1 MLQRA
6 ASNAYS
12 WWWASHM
19 RTKQSNWL
27 EQNLQD
33 METNLQTMMQLIEQ
47 DGDTFA
53 QRAEMYY
60 KRRPEL
66 IHVVQ
71 EFYKGYRAVAER
83 YDHISGDLHN
93 ARSTI
98 ATVFPEQVP
107 AIASDADPPE
117 EEIEQVTDDTK
128 NVSEPPN
135 NPPPPP
141 PPSLSG
147 KSESTISEKSR
158 TSDSVDSHPKIDKD
172 AAQKE
177 IDKHQKEILVLQTER
192 EVFKSSYEG
201 ALAKYWEVENQIL
214 ELQAMVCCLQE
225 DHGLGNSIQGEEEQ
239 TLMAVTALRSC
250 EQMLGSLQ
258 EEQKK
263 SMAEANVASEK
274 IKQMEKKL
282 KHFKDEF
289 LKHRPENNKFSDEQP
304 RVPHTGNNKFGNEQ
318 PRVPH
323 LASEVSEPESR
334 KLTDEQPKAPHP
346 ENSRLEAEVCNL
358 KKEKTEY
365 QEACQKIVKQLELEV
380 NDSHSFPEL
389 SHLIDEL
396 VGKVVN
402 LEGEVSSQN
411 VQILRLKTE
420 TDTLQERFQS
430 LQEGNTSLVDDTK
443 AMNNRINDLELELQG
458 IQDLNLRIEEQ
469 KAQLQNH
476 LAEACCNL
484 DDLAGK
490 MKSQQ
495 NHNEDENSVLVRSSS
510 EDAEFQEVK
519 VANETPAKTDKEKV
533 VDMKKEAAA
542 SKLPME
548 TEKPSSECGEVK
560 QCEEIEESYSGY
572 ETEAKSIDGTEIEE
586 CSSEFDPEIKSG
598 SVEKTDIERFNF
610 GSEFQNLC
618 LELVSSHA
626 WQRFLEGI
634 EGKEKTLLTDY
645 TSVLCKYNETKQ
657 KLSEVEKQNQD
668 LSEKVSKFRSLES
681 TTERKDAEIESLK
694 QKLNILQTDYEHP
707 DIKSIQSNR
716 LAGSKPPKLNS
727 SRMLAAIG
735 CFDYQKENFEQQSTV
750 SPRIKDAP
758 ATENETK
765 MMLEGSGPASA
776 MEEKFRFEIDSL
788 LEENLDFWIRFSAS
802 FHQIQKYQSAIQEA
816 QVELLKLRKEKNVAE
831 DNHTSS
837 SHGGSTNHSQS
848 IRTSV
853 EAIQKQLRELQDELL
868 VWIEQNAVLKD
879 ELNHRSTSLCGI
891 LDQISQVPKVGFKE
905 AGDLTDYQAAKF
917 QGEVL
922 NMQQENKKVADELQA
937 GLDHVRGLQLEI
949 EKNLL
954 KLKENFGLSGSK
966 HHHNNHLQYMR
977 QTLSRTRIP
986 LRTFIFGKPKKPS
999 LFSCM
1004 NPALQKQY
1012 SDMRAGRK
1020 I

>member
-12 WWWASHM
+12 WWWASHI

-33 METNLQTMMQLIEQ
+33 METNLQTMLQLIEQ

-60 KRRPEL
+60 KKRPEL

-107 AIASDADPPE
+107 TIANDVDPPK
-117 EEIEQVTDDTK
+117 EEIEQVTDITK
-128 NVSEPPN
+128 NVSEAPK

-141 PPSLSG
+141 PPSVSG
-147 KSESTISEKSR
+147 KSESNISKKSKR
-158 TSDSVDSHPKIDKD
+158 SDSIDSHPKMDKET
-172 AAQKE
+172 AQKE
-177 IDKHQKEILVLQTER
+177 IDKHQKEILVLQTEK
-192 EVFKSSYEG
+192 EVFKSSYEAG
-201 ALAKYWEVENQIL
+201 LAKYWEVENQIL
-214 ELQAMVCCLQE
+214 ELQALVCCLQE
-225 DHGLGNSIQGEEEQ
+225 DHGLGSSIQGEEEQ

-263 SMAEANVASEK
+263 SMAEAKVASEK
-274 IKQMEKKL
+274 IKKMEEKL

-289 LKHRPENNKFSDEQP
+289 LKHQPKNNEFGDEQP
-304 RVPHTGNNKFGNEQ
+304 KVLHP
-318 PRVPH
+318 
-323 LASEVSEPESR
+323 ASKALEPDND
-334 KLTDEQPKAPHP
+334 KLTDEQPRALYPVM
-346 ENSRLEAEVCNL
+346 SALEEEVCNL
-358 KKEKTEY
+358 KKEKNEY
-365 QEACQKIVKQLELEV
+365 QEACQKIVKHLELEV
-380 NDSHSFPEL
+380 NDSQSFPEL

-420 TDTLQERFQS
+420 TDSLHEHFQS
-430 LQEGNTSLVDDTK
+430 LQEGNLLLKDDAKT
-443 AMNNRINDLELELQG
+443 MNNRINELELELQG

-495 NHNEDENSVLVRSSS
+495 NHNEDENSDLVRSVA
-510 EDAEFQEVK
+510 EDEFQEVK
-519 VANETPAKTDKEKV
+519 IANEAPTAETDNGKD
-533 VDMKKEAAA
+533 VDKKKEAEA
-542 SKLPME
+542 SKLPKE
-548 TEKPSSECGEVK
+548 TEKPSCEFGGEVK

-572 ETEAKSIDGTEIEE
+572 ETEAKSIDETEES
-586 CSSEFDPEIKSG
+586 SSEFDPEVKCGSEQKSD
-598 SVEKTDIERFNF
+598 VESFNF
-610 GSEFQNLC
+610 GNEFQNLC
-618 LELVSSHA
+618 LELVSSQA
-626 WQRFLEGI
+626 WKRFLEGI
-634 EGKEKTLLTDY
+634 EGKEKTLLTEY

-657 KLSEVEKQNQD
+657 KLSQVEKQNQD
-668 LSEKVSKFRSLES
+668 LSEKILKVRSLES
-681 TTERKDAEIESLK
+681 TTARKDAEIESLK
-694 QKLNILQTDYEHP
+694 QKLSILQTDYEHP
-707 DIKSIQSNR
+707 DIKSTQGNR
-716 LAGSKPPKLNS
+716 LAGSKSHKLNS

-735 CFDYQKENFEQQSTV
+735 CLDYQIKENSEEQSTE
-750 SPRIKDAP
+750 SARIQDAP
-758 ATENETK
+758 ATDRETK
-765 MMLEGSGPASA
+765 IMLDEEPRPVSA
-776 MEEKFRFEIDSL
+776 MEEKFRWEIDSL

-802 FHQIQKYQSAIQEA
+802 FHQIQKYQTAIQEA

-831 DNHTSS
+831 DNHSS
-837 SHGGSTNHSQS
+837 STHSGSTNQNQS
-848 IRTSV
+848 IRSSV
-853 EAIQKQLRELQDELL
+853 EAIQKQLRELQGELL
-868 VWIEQNAVLKD
+868 VWIEQNALLKD
-879 ELNHRSTSLCGI
+879 ELKHRSSSLCSI
-891 LDQISQVPKVGFKE
+891 LEEISQVSKIGCKQ

-922 NMQQENKKVADELQA
+922 NMQQENKKVSDELQA
-937 GLDHVRGLQLEI
+937 GLDHVRALQLEI

-966 HHHNNHLQYMR
+966 HHHNNHIQYMR

-999 LFSCM
+999 IFSCM